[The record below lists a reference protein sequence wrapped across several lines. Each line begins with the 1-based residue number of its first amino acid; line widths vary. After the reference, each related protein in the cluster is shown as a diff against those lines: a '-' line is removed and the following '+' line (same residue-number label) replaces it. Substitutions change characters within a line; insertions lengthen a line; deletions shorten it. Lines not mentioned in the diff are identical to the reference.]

1 MTLDERDKCLAAS
14 CIPLAFLVRPER
26 RAQKPSGME
35 EFSESACFHRLHN
48 LFWCVGE
55 PQMAPFLTPEQQSA
69 RAEFDRVYHSLP
81 WRVIAAHP
89 HISELPDDDLSPLMA
104 SGQRLLKLIEI
115 PSPHATTVS

>member
-1 MTLDERDKCLAAS
+1 MTLDERNKCLGAS

-35 EFSESACFHRLHN
+35 QFSESACFHRLHD

-55 PQMAPFLTPEQQSA
+55 PQMAPFLTPVQERA
-69 RAEFDRVYHSLP
+69 LAEFDRAYGSLP
-81 WRVIAAHP
+81 WRVVEAHP
-89 HISELPDDDLSPLMA
+89 HISELPDDDLSPLV
-104 SGQRLLKLIEI
+104 SPGRRLLKLIEV